1 MFDFSANTPKN
12 FLTNTLLNVKN
23 KPMFTFKFPIATP
36 IDIGMTLEFLI
47 ISLYVVLEKLLK
59 LRQRPI
65 NKSVSA
71 H

>member
-36 IDIGMTLEFLI
+36 IDTGMTLEFLI

-65 NKSVSA
+65 NKSVSG